1 MEKVTAVPRSW
12 SHTRVQD
19 CKATLLPRCTCTQ
32 RRTRGGKSADEDPL
46 TELSEAGP
54 NTGVKDKQRP
64 PRLGDSRARLPARP
78 PATWWDLLPWVHL
91 TVDSGRLLGVAHIL
105 MWKENL

>member
-1 MEKVTAVPRSW
+1 M
-12 SHTRVQD
+12 QD

-32 RRTRGGKSADEDPL
+32 RRAHSGESADEDPL

-54 NTGVKDKQRP
+54 NAGGKDKQSP
-64 PRLGDSRARLPARP
+64 PRLGDGCAQLLARLPAAR
-78 PATWWDLLPWVHL
+78 WDLLPWVHL
-91 TVDSGRLLGVAHIL
+91 TLDSGRPLGVAHIL